1 MNRITKIL
9 QSLYAGLSLLYIN
22 NFLRHKGIATNEYS
36 KEYLSFK
43 LYDMNWDL
51 SYEKGRFGLRVT
63 FDLGDDFDKLCMLQS
78 VNKLNN
84 DRWIVKAFI
93 DKRIVKDN
101 NEKEYCKTSI
111 IFSFESFCYS
121 KSEFKKLYEF
131 AIYAMADGLEF
142 HRKCYRELLEEKNKI
157 QSNPSIGFHSEQNK
171 KDGVDNSNRP
181 TIGFYH

>member
-22 NFLRHKGIATNEYS
+22 NFLRHKGIAPNEYS
-36 KEYLSFK
+36 KE
-43 LYDMNWDL
+43 
-51 SYEKGRFGLRVT
+51 YEKGRFGLRVT

-131 AIYAMADGLEF
+131 AIYAMTDGLEF

-181 TIGFYH
+181 RIGFYH

>member
-9 QSLYAGLSLLYIN
+9 QSLYAGLSLSYIN

-36 KEYLSFK
+36 KENLSFK

-93 DKRIVKDN
+93 DKQIVKDN

-142 HRKCYRELLEEKNKI
+142 HRKCYRELLEEKI
-157 QSNPSIGFHSEQNK
+157 RFNPILLLDFILSQTRK
-171 KDGVDNSNRP
+171 KV
-181 TIGFYH
+181 